1 MWQRIEFA
9 CWSDNYRGE
18 RPQRRGE
25 QQGEHRVQQWRRRQR
40 DEWRTCLFLI
50 AKEGVLW
57 VVLCF
62 FEPKNVGL
70 RDIIPSRATRLTA
83 GASVHWKI
91 QFLAR
96 SYRMHIALKHLSAIH
111 HIEYIDQYKIKN
123 SKCYHLCWDKDLGQ
137 PAKIR
142 AHVEKPG
149 SPWPWKSS
157 SVSNIVH
164 LSIELAIIVNV
175 SFSGVDI

>member
-1 MWQRIEFA
+1 M
-9 CWSDNYRGE
+9 
-18 RPQRRGE
+18 
-25 QQGEHRVQQWRRRQR
+25 
-40 DEWRTCLFLI
+40 
-50 AKEGVLW
+50 
-57 VVLCF
+57 VLCF

-83 GASVHWKI
+83 GASLENTVSSEI
-91 QFLAR
+91 VQNA
-96 SYRMHIALKHLSAIH
+96 YCKHLSAIH

-142 AHVEKPG
+142 AHVDKPG

-175 SFSGVDI
+175 SFSGVDV